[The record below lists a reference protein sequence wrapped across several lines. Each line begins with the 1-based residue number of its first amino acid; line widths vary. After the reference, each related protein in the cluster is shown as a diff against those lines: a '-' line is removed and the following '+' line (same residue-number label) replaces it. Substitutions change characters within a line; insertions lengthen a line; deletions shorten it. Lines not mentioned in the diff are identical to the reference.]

1 MDTVLDRI
9 SRKMNELTPQERKAA
24 EFIAENY
31 KDVAFLNS
39 SDLAKRAGVG
49 GSTIIR
55 MATSLGYAGFPELH
69 KALFDYIQ
77 NKITTIDRLSE
88 ITSSIYINKGID
100 AKQKIDNKLKNIS
113 NISKVFLQEAELN
126 ISVLDE
132 LDIDKFNNMVD
143 ILISKERV
151 FIVGSQISEV
161 TAVFATYSLGKVLP
175 EVTRIESGKSNT
187 SNIINSATKNDVAI
201 IFCLPRYPKST
212 INIMKS
218 LHKAGTT
225 IIVVTHSNIFSYI
238 DMVDILFAVPFMHYK
253 FMDSISPMM
262 SFITAL
268 VLEVYERDT
277 KRAVKQL
284 EKFEQFVKCHKV
296 FVEDR
301 EK

>member
-24 EFIAENY
+24 KFIAENY

-88 ITSSIYINKGID
+88 ITSSIYQDKDKKTNTKNNV
-100 AKQKIDNKLKNIS
+100 DNKFTG
-113 NISKVFLQEAELN
+113 ISKIFMQDAEQH
-126 ISVLDE
+126 IRVLDE
-132 LDIDKFNNMVD
+132 LDIDKFNSMID
-143 ILISKERV
+143 LLISKKRV

-175 EVTRIESGKSNT
+175 EVIRIESGKSNT
-187 SNIINSATKNDVAI
+187 FNTINSATRNDIAI

-225 IIVVTHSNIFSYI
+225 IIVVTHSTIFSYI
-238 DMVDILFAVPFMHYK
+238 DMVDILFAVPFVHYK

-277 KRAVKQL
+277 KRAVKHL
-284 EKFEQFVKCHKV
+284 EKFEQFVKCHEV
-296 FVEDR
+296 FVEDK

>member
-9 SRKMNELTPQERKAA
+9 SRKMNELPPQERKAA

-39 SDLAKRAGVG
+39 SDLAKRVGVG

-88 ITSSIYINKGID
+88 ITSSIYQNKDARGKGKGIGSGL
-100 AKQKIDNKLKNIS
+100 DNKFT
-113 NISKVFLQEAELN
+113 NISKIFLQEAEQS
-126 ISVLDE
+126 IRVLDE
-132 LDIDKFNNMVD
+132 LNIDKFNEMVD
-143 ILISKERV
+143 LLISKEKV

-161 TAVFATYSLGKVLP
+161 TAVFATYTLGKVLP
-175 EVTRIESGKSNT
+175 EVIRIESGKSNT
-187 SNIINSATKNDVAI
+187 YNIVNSATKKDVAL

-218 LHKAGTT
+218 LHKAGTK
-225 IIVVTHSNIFSYI
+225 IIVVTHSTIFPYI
-238 DMVDILFAVPFMHYK
+238 DMIDVLFAVPFLHYK
-253 FMDSISPMM
+253 FVDSISPMM
-262 SFITAL
+262 CFITSL
-268 VLEVYERDT
+268 VLEIYEKD
-277 KRAVKQL
+277 KDKAMKHL
-284 EKFEQFVKCHKV
+284 KAFESYVDDHKI
-296 FVEDR
+296 FIED
-301 EK
+301 

>member
-88 ITSSIYINKGID
+88 ITSSIFINNGVDSK
-100 AKQKIDNKLKNIS
+100 KNIDNKLT
-113 NISKVFLQEAELN
+113 NISKVFLQEAEQN
-126 ISVLDE
+126 ISVLNE
-132 LDIDKFNNMVD
+132 LDMDKFDRMVD
-143 ILISKERV
+143 LLICKEKV

-161 TAVFATYSLGKVLP
+161 TAVLATYSLGKVLP
-175 EVTRIESGKSNT
+175 EVIRIESGKSNT
-187 SNIINSATKNDVAI
+187 SNTLNSATSNDVAI

-212 INIMKS
+212 INILKS

-225 IIVVTHSNIFSYI
+225 IIVVTHNTIFSYI

-277 KRAVKQL
+277 NRAVKHL
-284 EKFEQFVKCHKV
+284 EKFEQFVTEHKI
-296 FVEDR
+296 FVEDKER
-301 EK
+301 

>member
-1 MDTVLDRI
+1 MDTILDRI
-9 SRKMNELTPQERKAA
+9 SCKMNELTPQERKAA

-88 ITSSIYINKGID
+88 ITSSIYINNGID
-100 AKQKIDNKLKNIS
+100 ISQGIGNKLS
-113 NISKVFLQEAELN
+113 NLSKIFLQEAEQN
-126 ISVLDE
+126 IRVLDE

-143 ILISKERV
+143 LLISKQRV

-175 EVTRIESGKSNT
+175 DVIRIESGKSST
-187 SNIINSATKNDVAI
+187 SNNLNSATSNDVAI

-212 INIMKS
+212 INILKS

-225 IIVVTHSNIFSYI
+225 IIVVTHSTIFSYI

-262 SFITAL
+262 NFITAL
-268 VLEVYERDT
+268 VLEVYERDMD
-277 KRAVKQL
+277 RAVKHLQ
-284 EKFEQFVKCHKV
+284 KFEQFVGEHKI
-296 FVEDR
+296 FLED
-301 EK
+301 K